1 MAECT
6 SALIF
11 LDEILRLIAEADGDG
26 GEHGF
31 VACEKDH
38 GLSIG
43 SRCSDPGNHCTVK
56 APVCPEGH
64 TPAFSFHTHS
74 TKPTLIDIV
83 AGDNPFLGEAAKV
96 ALLPSTKDL
105 AADADVGSKFG
116 CVGGKLNDKTRL
128 LWCFRSFAGAGRTP
142 VDLDTARNRVEAL
155 QERLSVVLKEDR
167 EKRDVGLLNILADYF
182 TGVGTPCLELRLPE

>member
-1 MAECT
+1 MVECT

-11 LDEILRLIAEADGDG
+11 LDEILRLIAEADNDG

-64 TPAFSFHTHS
+64 RPAFSFHTHS
-74 TKPTLIDIV
+74 TKPTLMDIV
-83 AGDNPFLGEAAKV
+83 AGENPFLGETAKV

-116 CVGGKLNDKTRL
+116 CVGGTLNDGTQL
-128 LWCFRSFAGAGRTP
+128 VWCFNSFTAEAPADR
-142 VDLDTARNRVEAL
+142 DAARNRVDVL
-155 QERLSVVLKEDR
+155 QKRLPAILKKDRAERDAELLS
-167 EKRDVGLLNILADYF
+167 ILADYF
-182 TGVGTPCLELRLPE
+182 TSVGTPCLELRLQV